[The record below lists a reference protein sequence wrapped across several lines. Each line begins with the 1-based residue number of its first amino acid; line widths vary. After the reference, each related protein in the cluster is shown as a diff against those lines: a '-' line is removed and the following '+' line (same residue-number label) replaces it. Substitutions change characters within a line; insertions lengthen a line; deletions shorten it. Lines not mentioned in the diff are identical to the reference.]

1 MKRKYIVNFIKLNTT
16 SILVSIGF
24 IFSLAISCG
33 ENSFLPF
40 LFIAL
45 IILFITYLIKYFFS
59 LNNKE
64 QDFEKE
70 FAYELAIGLS
80 CGFNLEQTYFQASR
94 VMQKYEK
101 NIFTLDEIRLDPTV
115 LNEYSFKTYKEE
127 ICSILCEDD
136 FFYYTKGKYSLFIDR
151 ILALRSN
158 DRNKRYRLKVCR
170 RSFLIAEIITS
181 FIVILIS
188 IINDP
193 LEEKSFLLLIPVSLI
208 SIFVAFFE
216 VLYEKFCD

>member
-1 MKRKYIVNFIKLNTT
+1 MKRKFILTFIKSNITN
-16 SILVSIGF
+16 ILVSIGF
-24 IFSLAISCG
+24 IFSLTITCG

-45 IILFITYLIKYFFS
+45 VILLLTYLAKYFFS
-59 LNNKE
+59 LNNKKN
-64 QDFEKE
+64 DFEEE

-94 VMQKYEK
+94 VIQKYEK

-115 LNEYSFKTYKEE
+115 LNEYGFKTYKEE

-151 ILALRSN
+151 ILALKSN
-158 DRNKRYRLKVCR
+158 AQSKKNRLKVSR
-170 RSFLIAEIITS
+170 DSFLIATIITS
-181 FIVILIS
+181 FIVILLS

-193 LEEKSFLLLIPVSLI
+193 LEEKSYLLLIPMSLI
-208 SIFVAFFE
+208 TVIIAFFE
-216 VLYEKFCD
+216 VLYEKFCN